1 VSYKHSDNPVLKWV
15 TVLSAF
21 GAINTI

>member
-21 GAINTI
+21 GAINTV